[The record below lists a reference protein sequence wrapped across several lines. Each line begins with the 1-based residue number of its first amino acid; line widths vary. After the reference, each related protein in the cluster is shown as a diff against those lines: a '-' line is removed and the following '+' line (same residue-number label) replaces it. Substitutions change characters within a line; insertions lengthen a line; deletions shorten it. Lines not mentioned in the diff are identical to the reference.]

1 MLFYLFI
8 LYSYNYFLKQL
19 KSTKTYSLKIFYFS
33 KIKNL
38 FYTFFYQ
45 TCFLKKKKT
54 GLKSYC
60 QKDFYETKNTYT
72 MITTQKVLFYTFNAL
87 CFKHFCVVVLHL

>member
-1 MLFYLFI
+1 MLYFIYLF

-19 KSTKTYSLKIFYFS
+19 KSTNTYSLKIFYFS

-45 TCFLKKKKT
+45 TCFIKKKT
-54 GLKSYC
+54 VLKSYC

-72 MITTQKVLFYTFNAL
+72 IKYIKKQIKI
-87 CFKHFCVVVLHL
+87 